1 MSGSMDFPRLR
12 RAFLVGTKLALTCLL
27 TLAVVVPNA
36 RAQGESGRSALAGRV
51 ADAAGGAIPNATVKL
66 TETQTGQTRT
76 LHSDEVGLFS
86 FPSLLVGNYQVEIT
100 AAGFSTRR

>member
-12 RAFLVGTKLALTCLL
+12 RASLAGIKLVFACLL
-27 TLAVVVPNA
+27 TLAVAVPSA
-36 RAQGESGRSALAGRV
+36 RAQGESGRSALAVRV

-76 LHSDEVGLFS
+76 LHSDEAGLFS
-86 FPSLLVGNYQVEIT
+86 FPSLLVGTYQIEVT
-100 AAGFSTRR
+100 AKGFSTE